1 MHTHPFY
8 TTRTFYIVMT
18 ATFVLALAILF
29 TTTTRDL
36 RAVIED
42 AFVAETSAVQEL
54 TVENEHYLAL
64 KQKLKLPDVAPREV
78 AGALPVASTTP
89 TEVATTSTPALVVS
103 DYTLAVRN
111 GTSVNGLAGKLA
123 DILLTAGFAKAVTGN
138 ATPQGVTEIYI
149 QEDIRA
155 EVFALLRTAA
165 PELLEGA
172 QLMANNPTSA
182 DIVIILGGK

>member
-78 AGALPVASTTP
+78 AGAPSAASPTPPQHSPPTTP
-89 TEVATTSTPALVVS
+89 APCP
-103 DYTLAVRN
+103 R
-111 GTSVNGLAGKLA
+111 
-123 DILLTAGFAKAVTGN
+123 DI
-138 ATPQGVTEIYI
+138 Q
-149 QEDIRA
+149 
-155 EVFALLRTAA
+155 
-165 PELLEGA
+165 
-172 QLMANNPTSA
+172 
-182 DIVIILGGK
+182 